1 MFSDL
6 TLSTLSNR
14 KRGYKNMTRHRF
26 RKNRAILKVELEG
39 NCCWKIFS
47 DIFFSGESQN
57 LGEGFNGNP
66 DFPIKSAKSKTC
78 R

>member
-1 MFSDL
+1 
-6 TLSTLSNR
+6 
-14 KRGYKNMTRHRF
+14 MTRHRF
-26 RKNRAILKVELEG
+26 RKNRVILKVELEG

-57 LGEGFNGNP
+57 LDEGFTGSP
-66 DFPIKSAKSKTC
+66 EFPIKSAKSKKC